1 MQRCGTG
8 AVPAPAVALAAPVN
22 AGRWQVEYPLG
33 RTDSMRALGTVAAPL
48 LGGFDL
54 ATLTLLATADRPP
67 RLVDLAMSAVTTG
80 AVLFLFCLQFTSSG
94 LLFAATPAEREGWVG
109 TLDASAAPDRLLDA
123 QRKDL
128 WLAARYFRR
137 ARWTY
142 DLGLLATMIGI
153 AAIVVPGRHGTLG
166 GWISTGVVCA
176 GVVVELVWIIGS
188 RTARRP
194 RWLLPGYR
202 DAREALPGTDGD
214 AP

>member
-1 MQRCGTG
+1 M
-8 AVPAPAVALAAPVN
+8 AVAVAEGARVN
-22 AGRWQVEYPLG
+22 ARRWQVEYPLG
-33 RTDSMRALGTVAAPL
+33 RTDSLRALGTVAAPL

-67 RLVDLAMSAVTTG
+67 RLVDLAMPAVTTG
-80 AVLFLFCLQFTSSG
+80 AVLFLFCLQFTCSG

-109 TLDASAAPDRLLDA
+109 ALDASASPDRLLDA

-142 DLGLLATMIGI
+142 DLGLLATLVGI
-153 AAIVVPGRHGTLG
+153 AAVVVPGRHGTAG
-166 GWISTGVVCA
+166 GWISTSVVCV
-176 GVVVELVWIIGS
+176 GVLVELLWIIGS
-188 RTARRP
+188 RTTRRP

-202 DAREALPGTDGD
+202 DARRALGG
-214 AP
+214 